1 MGHSTGSQ
9 DVMHYLISPGERPRI
24 DGGIMQSG
32 VSDREGFEMFM
43 TPALLSESVRV
54 AQQYVREKR
63 ENDVLP
69 GYLTNTILTASISA
83 KRWLSLVSPGPEHA
97 GEDDY
102 FSSDFDD
109 ERLRRT
115 FGKLG
120 STKTPICIL
129 FGEKDSF
136 VPETVNRME
145 LVGKWERYVRE
156 GGGVVGEGSGVVP
169 DMSHTVKE
177 LGAPLDDMI
186 GRISRFLVEIE
197 EDSIGEQRKQSTVQ
211 HGP

>member
-32 VSDREGFEMFM
+32 ISDREAFAIYM
-43 TPALLSESVRV
+43 TPDLLKESVRV
-54 AQQYVREKR
+54 AQQYVRERR

-69 GYLTNTILTASISA
+69 GYLTNTIMTASISA
-83 KRWLSLVSPGPEHA
+83 KRWLSLLSPGPEHA

-120 STKTPICIL
+120 HTKTPICIL
-129 FGEKDSF
+129 YGERDAY
-136 VPETVNRME
+136 VPESVNKKE
-145 LVGKWERYVRE
+145 LVGKWERHIKE

-169 DMSHTVKE
+169 EMSHTVKE
-177 LGAPLDDMI
+177 LGAPLGDMI
-186 GRISRFLVEIE
+186 GRISKFLMKVENG
-197 EDSIGEQRKQSTVQ
+197 STGEGSKQSTVQ